1 MTVTAQPVPILSDNY
16 AWMLRDS
23 STGAVAIVDPADA
36 KPIIAALEKA
46 GGRLDLI
53 LLTHHHADHI
63 AGVDEVRAHFDG
75 AKVVG
80 AGADAHRLPKLDEAV
95 KEGDAVAFGGA
106 LARVIDTPG
115 HTRGQ
120 INYFIP
126 DGEILLS
133 GDTLFSLGCGRLIEG
148 TAAEMFASLRKLAAL
163 PSGTK
168 VCCGHEYTE
177 SNARFA
183 LSVDPNN
190 AALKARTE
198 QAHQQRAAGQ
208 PTVPSTMASELDAN
222 PFLRAPDVA
231 TFADLRAKKDKF

>member
-1 MTVTAQPVPILSDNY
+1 LSDNY
-16 AWMLRDS
+16 AWMLRES
-23 STGAVAIVDPADA
+23 GSGAVAIVDPADA
-36 KPIIAALEKA
+36 QPIIAALEKA

-63 AGVDEVRAHFDG
+63 AGVDEVRAHFKG

-80 AGADAHRLPKLDEAV
+80 AAKDAHRLPKLDQQV
-95 KEGDAVAFGGA
+95 NEGDSVAFGNA
-106 LARVIDTPG
+106 SARVIDTPG

-120 INYFIP
+120 INYFFD

-148 TAAEMFASLRKLAAL
+148 TADEMFASLRKLAAL
-163 PSGTK
+163 PGSTR

-183 LSVDPNN
+183 LSVEPNN

-198 QAHQQRAAGQ
+198 EAHRQRAAGE
-208 PTVPSTMASELDAN
+208 PTVPSTMASELAAN

-231 TFADLRAKKDKF
+231 TFADYRAKKDSFR

>member
-23 STGAVAIVDPADA
+23 GSGAVAIVDPAEA

-63 AGVDEVRAHFDG
+63 AGVDEVRARFTG

-80 AGADAHRLPKLDEAV
+80 AADDAHRLPKLDQAV
-95 KEGDAVAFGGA
+95 KEGDAVAFGSA
-106 LARVIDTPG
+106 SARVIDTPG

-120 INYFIP
+120 INYFFA
-126 DGEILLS
+126 DGEILCS
-133 GDTLFSLGCGRLIEG
+133 GDTLFSLGCGRLTEG

-163 PSGTK
+163 PGGTK

-183 LSVDPNN
+183 LSVDANN

-198 QAHQQRAAGQ
+198 QAHQQRAAGE

>member
-16 AWMLRDS
+16 AWMLRES
-23 STGAVAIVDPADA
+23 GTGAVAIVDPAEA
-36 KPIIAALEKA
+36 KPIIAALEQA

-63 AGVDEVRAHFDG
+63 AGVDEVRARFPG

-80 AGADAHRLPKLDEAV
+80 AAADARRLPRLDQAV
-95 KEGDAVAFGGA
+95 ADGDAVAFGGA
-106 LARVIDTPG
+106 SARVIDTPG

-120 INYFIP
+120 INYFIA

-148 TAAEMFASLRKLAAL
+148 TAAEMFASLGKLAAL
-163 PSGTK
+163 PGGTK

-177 SNARFA
+177 NNARFA
-183 LSVDPNN
+183 LSVDPDN
-190 AALKARTE
+190 AALQTRTE
-198 QAHQQRAAGQ
+198 QARRQRAAGQ

-231 TFADLRAKKDKF
+231 TFADLRAKKDRF

>member
-23 STGAVAIVDPADA
+23 GTGSVAIVDPADA

-63 AGVDEVRAHFDG
+63 AGVDEVRARFKS

-80 AGADAHRLPKLDEAV
+80 AAADAHRLPKLDEAV
-95 KEGDAVAFGGA
+95 KEGDVVAFGSAG
-106 LARVIDTPG
+106 ARVIDTPG

-120 INYFIP
+120 INYFIA

-148 TAAEMFASLRKLAAL
+148 TAAEMFASLHKLAVL
-163 PSGTK
+163 PGGTK

-190 AALKARTE
+190 AALKARNE